1 MWLIDELIKAVA
13 TRNQIVLNGT
23 ISIGLV
29 DGGIKLRGEL
39 NSEIQDK
46 QKGLQSIATMDIPV
60 SARLGVA
67 DMVIPVRVPRK

>member
-29 DGGIKLRGEL
+29 DGGIKLSGEL

-46 QKGLQSIATMDIPV
+46 QKNLQAIATMDIPV

-67 DMVIPVRVPRK
+67 DMVIPVRIPRK